1 MNECNS
7 LALSNEVRMY
17 FTLRGSSYAPSIAF
31 DSCVW
36 PTPSLLGLIQR
47 TISFVVIAKCITQ
60 ETLLHSEN
68 IAFAISLSFRCMD
81 S

>member
-17 FTLRGSSYAPSIAF
+17 FCSYAPSIAF

-60 ETLLHSEN
+60 ETLLHSQN